1 MFPRASK
8 KFETPVRPCGQA
20 RACDRLSL
28 DVGRLEVELADLGNY
43 EAPQERLVS
52 GKKACQVKSIGF
64 FGAPHD
70 AVIAVMTSPP
80 WLRRFFDGSCG

>member
-43 EAPQERLVS
+43 EAPQ
-52 GKKACQVKSIGF
+52 
-64 FGAPHD
+64 D